1 MDLSVSLW
9 GFLTFV
15 CYLVIAEFFLR
26 FLTMQ
31 FADTTVGKALAYIN
45 G

>member
-1 MDLSVSLW
+1 MSFSVSVW
-9 GFLTFV
+9 GFLTFL

-26 FLTMQ
+26 FLT
-31 FADTTVGKALAYIN
+31 AKTAHTPLGAALSYIN